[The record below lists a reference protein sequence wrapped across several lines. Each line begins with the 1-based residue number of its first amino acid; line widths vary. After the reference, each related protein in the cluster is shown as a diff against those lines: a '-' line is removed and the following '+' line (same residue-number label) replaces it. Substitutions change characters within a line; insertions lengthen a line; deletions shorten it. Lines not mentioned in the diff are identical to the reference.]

1 VTVYG
6 GRPPFVLRAQHRLS
20 FDVINPATRHVE
32 QSGVLEPGQ
41 TVTLYDYRIGRLIA
55 GRLR

>member
-1 VTVYG
+1 
-6 GRPPFVLRAQHRLS
+6 VLRAQHPVS
-20 FDVINPATRHVE
+20 FDVINTTTRQVE
-32 QSGVLEPGQ
+32 QSGVLETGQ